1 MTAGMKAGEIR
12 LDGVSRRF
20 RIVHD
25 RSATLK
31 ETVVRR
37 RRAEY
42 TELWA
47 LKCVDLHIAPGESV
61 GIVGR
66 NGSGKSTLLK
76 LLAGILPPHEG
87 TVRTAGT
94 LAAMLELGSGFH
106 PDFTG
111 RENIFMNG
119 AIHGMSEKDV
129 EASLDAIIAF
139 AELQDFIDM
148 PVRTYSSGMAMRLA
162 FAVSSH
168 INPNILLL
176 DEVLAVG
183 DEAFQRKCMGRIQD
197 FKRGGG
203 TLVFV
208 SHDPATVERVCDRA
222 VLIDGGQV
230 VFDGDPSEIIS
241 RYHRLLAEE
250 TQGLGA
256 HLGDD
261 SGGQEEPAYDP
272 DAVLPTDVVEVRDCR
287 LMREGQA
294 VSSAVCGDSI
304 TIELDLVAHDVA
316 PDAVVGM
323 SLATETGTALYG
335 VSTRGHSGSDTASGA
350 IADALA
356 SPGSVVTV
364 GLTIPSLPLQEGS
377 VDVYVGV
384 SSGDEARQYMGGR
397 RVLRFSVFSDE
408 AAVGLVAMN
417 TTWHASIQT
426 REATP

>member
-1 MTAGMKAGEIR
+1 MAPMRTGEIR
-12 LDGVSRRF
+12 LHKVSRRF

-25 RSATLK
+25 RSSTLK
-31 ETVVRR
+31 ETVIRR
-37 RRAEY
+37 RRADY

-47 LKCVDLHIAPGESV
+47 LRDVDLHIEPGEAV

-76 LLAGILPPHEG
+76 LLTGILPPHEG
-87 TVRTAGT
+87 TEHTQGSV
-94 LAAMLELGSGFH
+94 AAMLELGSGFH

-119 AIHGMSEKDV
+119 AIHGMSEKEV
-129 EASLDAIIAF
+129 SSSLDAIIDF
-139 AELQDFIDM
+139 AEIRDFIDM

-168 INPNILLL
+168 IDPDILLL

-208 SHDPATVERVCDRA
+208 SHDPVTVERICDRA

-230 VFDGDPSEIIS
+230 VFDGDPSEIIA

-256 HLGDD
+256 HLSPSVSETDL
-261 SGGQEEPAYDP
+261 PAYDP
-272 DAVLPTDVVEVRDCR
+272 DVVLATDTVELIDCR
-287 LMREGQA
+287 LVRSGHR
-294 VSSAVCGDSI
+294 VTNAVCGDTV
-304 TIELDLVAHDVA
+304 TIELDLVATEPA
-316 PDAVVGM
+316 PDAVVGI
-323 SLATETGTALYG
+323 SLATETGTPLYG
-335 VSTRGHSGSDTASGA
+335 VSSRGVNGPDGA
-350 IADALA
+350 EEEICRALG
-356 SPGSVVTV
+356 SPGTTVTV
-364 GLTIPSLPLQEGS
+364 KLTLPSLPLQEGS

-384 SSGDEARQYMGGR
+384 SAVDEMRRYMGGR
-397 RVLRFSVFSDE
+397 RVMTFSVFSEE
-408 AAVGLVAMN
+408 ASVGLVAMN
-417 TTWHASIQT
+417 ATWQAST
-426 REATP
+426 AGGSEPRP